1 MTSST
6 DFFLADR
13 LLTDDERTLRD
24 RTRAFAEHH
33 LRPVA
38 RDAWERGQFP
48 LQLLPHLAELGIAGG
63 MVDQHGRQRF
73 SSVGF
78 GLVMQELAR
87 VDSPFATFVTV
98 QAGLVPVTLLTCGS
112 HEQRERWLPR
122 LARCETIGAFA
133 LTEPEHGSDAAALST
148 TARREGDHYVLDGV
162 KRWIGNV
169 SIGHLV
175 VIWARAEDGVA
186 GFLVELPAEGLHA
199 TPIAGKLAQRSVPQ
213 VELVLSGCRVPA
225 ANRLPVGGF
234 HAVSNVL
241 AQTRYNVAWHAL
253 GEAIACYEA
262 ALSYAKRRQQFGKP
276 IAAFQL
282 VQAKLVNMLDEITK
296 HQLLLVQLGRLKDA
310 GAMTPGMSALGKRS
324 ATAMAR
330 SVAMTARE
338 VLGGNGILHDFE
350 VMRHLCDLEAV
361 YTYEGTYD
369 INTLIVGREIT
380 GIAAFS

>member
-1 MTSST
+1 VTSST

-13 LLTDDERTLRD
+13 LLTDGERNLRD
-24 RTRAFAEHH
+24 QVRAFAEQH

-38 RDAWERGQFP
+38 RDAWERGEFP
-48 LQLLPHLAELGIAGG
+48 GHLLPRLAELGIAGG
-63 MVDQHGRQRF
+63 LFDERGHQRI

-78 GLVMQELAR
+78 GLAMQELAR
-87 VDSPFATFVTV
+87 VDSSFATFVTV
-98 QAGLVPVTLLTCGS
+98 QAGLVPVTLITCGS
-112 HEQRERWLPR
+112 PEQRERWLPR

-148 TARREGDHYVLDGV
+148 TARREGNAYILDGA

-175 VIWARAEDGVA
+175 IVWARAEDGVA
-186 GFLVELPAEGLHA
+186 GFLIELPADGLRA

-213 VELVLSGCRVPA
+213 VELVLDGCRVPA
-225 ANRLPVGGF
+225 ENRLPTGGF
-234 HAVSNVL
+234 RAVSNVL

-262 ALSYAKRRQQFGKP
+262 ALSYAKQRQQFGKP

-282 VQAKLVNMLDEITK
+282 VQAKLVHMLGEITK
-296 HQLLLVQLGRLKDA
+296 NQLLLVQLGRLKDA

-330 SVAMTARE
+330 SVAMAARE
-338 VLGGNGILHDFE
+338 VLGGNGILHDFD

-380 GIAAFS
+380 GLSAFS